1 MRVVLLINAAFEF
14 VVAGLTL
21 MAPQVL
27 LGPVGSDARAV
38 ARVLAANA
46 FALAVYSLL
55 AALHRDLEVRRLA
68 LRCFLVFHVAV
79 VAVQAAGFAEGGPV
93 QPVIAHGLL
102 LLAFAVAIVR
112 SPRGG
117 QGRAA

>member
-1 MRVVLLINAAFEF
+1 MRTLLLVNAAFEF
-14 VVAGLTL
+14 AVAGLTL
-21 MAPQVL
+21 FAPQLL
-27 LGPVGSDARAV
+27 LGPVGPDVRAV

-46 FALAVYSLL
+46 LALAVYSLL

-68 LRCFLVFHVAV
+68 LRCFLVFHLAV

-93 QPVIAHGLL
+93 QPVIVHGLL

-112 SPRGG
+112 APPGG
-117 QGRAA
+117 PGHAA